1 MKDALSDVLAAYQWA
16 SLDDEALAEAA
27 VMVLLYPTEA
37 GVHTVFQKRSELVLH
52 HKGQISFPGG
62 ARDPE
67 DESIQW
73 AALRETHEEMGV
85 PPESV
90 EVLGRLDEIRTISG
104 FRVSPFVGWFERG
117 EFDWKH
123 NAFEVA
129 YPLEVSLDHLM
140 HPETFVVDVR
150 TVDGRSVEMP
160 SYRAGDD
167 LIWGATARI
176 VANFLDV
183 LTAAGVTPR
192 AR

>member
-1 MKDALSDVLAAYQWA
+1 MKEALADLLAAYQWA
-16 SLDDEALAEAA
+16 ALDDEALAEAA
-27 VMVLLYPTEA
+27 VMVLLYPTAA

-67 DESIQW
+67 DESLEW

-85 PPESV
+85 APESIQ
-90 EVLGRLDEIRTISG
+90 VLGRLDEIRTISG

-117 EFDWKH
+117 DFDWRH
-123 NAFEVA
+123 NAVEVA
-129 YPLEVSLDHLM
+129 YPLEVSLDHLT
-140 HPETFVVDVR
+140 HPDTFVADIR
-150 TVDGRSVEMP
+150 SIDGRQVEMP
-160 SYRAGDD
+160 SYRAGED

-176 VANFLDV
+176 VANFLDI
-183 LTAAGVTPR
+183 LAAAGVTPR